1 MRIRFGYLALA
12 IALFAVEVVIAL
24 FVRDALVRPYMGDVL
39 ATAMV
44 YFGLRGVTPLGRIG
58 AAAGAFG
65 LGAVVEIGQALHI
78 LDLVGL
84 GASRWARV
92 VFGGVFDFKDLAC
105 YAIGVA
111 LAMAVDRRQQSEPFA
126 AR

>member
-1 MRIRFGYLALA
+1 MRIRPGHLAAA
-12 IALFAVEVVIAL
+12 IALFAIEVVIAL
-24 FVRDALVRPYMGDVL
+24 FVRDAFVRPYLGDVL

-44 YFGLRGVTPLGRIG
+44 YFGLRGVTPLGRTG

-65 LGAVVEIGQALHI
+65 LGAAIEIGQAFHV

-84 GASRWARV
+84 GSSGWARV

-111 LAMAVDRRQQSEPFA
+111 LAMAVDRRWRSEPFA
-126 AR
+126 A